1 MEELSN
7 QELEERV
14 AILKRLRFLLE
25 QQRSKFKEYLTV
37 LEKQQNSIDKEDS
50 EALIKHSELEQQIVK
65 NISNLQKVIV
75 PMNKMYKTIAK
86 TSNNLENP
94 DAEISKIQNEL
105 ADLQQ
110 KVLTQ
115 NKINR
120 DLLRVHLENIKRQIA
135 NFNNPYK
142 NSKSVY
148 AKTENVAKFVEIN
161 V

>member
-65 NISNLQKVIV
+65 NISNLQKVII
-75 PMNKMYKTIAK
+75 PMNKMYSTINGSSAK
-86 TSNNLENP
+86 TQNDS
-94 DAEISKIQNEL
+94 EIEKIQNEL
-105 ADLQQ
+105 SDLQS
-110 KVLTQ
+110 KVLRQ
-115 NKINR
+115 NEINR
-120 DLLRVHLENIKRQIA
+120 DLLRVHIENIKRQIN
-135 NFNNPYK
+135 NFKNPYK
-142 NSKSVY
+142 NNRSVY
-148 AKTENVAKFVEIN
+148 AQSEKVAQLVEIN

>member
-65 NISNLQKVIV
+65 NISNLQKVII
-75 PMNKMYKTIAK
+75 PMNKMYSTINGSNAK
-86 TSNNLENP
+86 TQNDS
-94 DAEISKIQNEL
+94 EIEKIQNEL
-105 ADLQQ
+105 SDLQS
-110 KVLTQ
+110 KVLRQ
-115 NKINR
+115 NEINR
-120 DLLRVHLENIKRQIA
+120 DLLRVHIENIKRQIN
-135 NFNNPYK
+135 NFKNPYK
-142 NSKSVY
+142 NNRSVY
-148 AKTENVAKFVEIN
+148 AQTQKVAQLVEIN

>member
-50 EALIKHSELEQQIVK
+50 EALTKHSELEQQIVK
-65 NISNLQKVIV
+65 NISNLQKVII
-75 PMNKMYKTIAK
+75 PMNKMYSTINGSSAK
-86 TSNNLENP
+86 TQNDS
-94 DAEISKIQNEL
+94 EIEKIQNEL
-105 ADLQQ
+105 SDLQS
-110 KVLTQ
+110 KVLRQ
-115 NKINR
+115 NEINR
-120 DLLRVHLENIKRQIA
+120 DLLRVHIENIKRQIN
-135 NFNNPYK
+135 NFKNPYK
-142 NSKSVY
+142 NNRSVY
-148 AKTENVAKFVEIN
+148 AQSQKVAQLVEIN

>member
-65 NISNLQKVIV
+65 NISNLQKVII
-75 PMNKMYKTIAK
+75 PMNKMYSTINGSSTKTQND
-86 TSNNLENP
+86 S
-94 DAEISKIQNEL
+94 EIEKIQNEL
-105 ADLQQ
+105 SDLQS
-110 KVLTQ
+110 KVLRQ
-115 NKINR
+115 NEINR
-120 DLLRVHLENIKRQIA
+120 DLLRVHIENIKRQIN
-135 NFNNPYK
+135 NFKNPYK
-142 NSKSVY
+142 NNRSVY
-148 AKTENVAKFVEIN
+148 AQSQKVAQLVEIN

>member
-65 NISNLQKVIV
+65 NISNLQKVII
-75 PMNKMYKTIAK
+75 PMNKMYSTINGSSAK
-86 TSNNLENP
+86 TQNDS
-94 DAEISKIQNEL
+94 EIEKIQNEL
-105 ADLQQ
+105 SDLQS
-110 KVLTQ
+110 KVLRQ
-115 NKINR
+115 NEINR
-120 DLLRVHLENIKRQIA
+120 DLLRVHIENIKRQIN
-135 NFNNPYK
+135 NFKNPYK
-142 NSKSVY
+142 NKNQMRS
-148 AKTENVAKFVEIN
+148 I
-161 V
+161 

>member
-65 NISNLQKVIV
+65 NISNLQKVII

-94 DAEISKIQNEL
+94 DAEICGL
-105 ADLQQ
+105 
-110 KVLTQ
+110 
-115 NKINR
+115 
-120 DLLRVHLENIKRQIA
+120 
-135 NFNNPYK
+135 
-142 NSKSVY
+142 
-148 AKTENVAKFVEIN
+148 
-161 V
+161 

>member
-25 QQRSKFKEYLTV
+25 QQRNKFKEYLTV

-65 NISNLQKVIV
+65 NISNLQKVII
-75 PMNKMYKTIAK
+75 PMNKMYSTINGSSAK
-86 TSNNLENP
+86 TQNDS
-94 DAEISKIQNEL
+94 EIEKIQNEL
-105 ADLQQ
+105 SDLQS
-110 KVLTQ
+110 KVLRQ
-115 NKINR
+115 NEINR
-120 DLLRVHLENIKRQIA
+120 DLLRIHIENIKRQIN
-135 NFNNPYK
+135 NFKNPYK
-142 NSKSVY
+142 NNRSVY
-148 AKTENVAKFVEIN
+148 AQSQKVAQLVEIN

>member
-65 NISNLQKVIV
+65 NISNLQKVII
-75 PMNKMYKTIAK
+75 PMNKMYSTINGSNAK
-86 TSNNLENP
+86 TQNDS
-94 DAEISKIQNEL
+94 EIEKIQNEL
-105 ADLQQ
+105 SDLQS
-110 KVLTQ
+110 KVLRQ
-115 NKINR
+115 NEINR
-120 DLLRVHLENIKRQIA
+120 DLLRVHIENIKRQIN
-135 NFNNPYK
+135 NFKNPYK
-142 NSKSVY
+142 NNRSVY
-148 AKTENVAKFVEIN
+148 AQSQKVAQLVEIN

>member
-65 NISNLQKVIV
+65 NISNLQKVII
-75 PMNKMYKTIAK
+75 PMNKMYSTINGSSAK
-86 TSNNLENP
+86 TQNDS
-94 DAEISKIQNEL
+94 EIEKIQNEL
-105 ADLQQ
+105 SDLQS
-110 KVLTQ
+110 KVLRQ
-115 NKINR
+115 NEINR
-120 DLLRVHLENIKRQIA
+120 DLLRVHIENIKRQIN
-135 NFNNPYK
+135 NFKNPYK
-142 NSKSVY
+142 KNR
-148 AKTENVAKFVEIN
+148 
-161 V
+161 

>member
-65 NISNLQKVIV
+65 NISNLQKVII
-75 PMNKMYKTIAK
+75 PMNKMYSTINGSSAK
-86 TSNNLENP
+86 TQNDS
-94 DAEISKIQNEL
+94 EIEKIQNEL
-105 ADLQQ
+105 SDLQS
-110 KVLTQ
+110 KVLRQ
-115 NKINR
+115 NEINR
-120 DLLRVHLENIKRQIA
+120 DLLRVHIENIKRQIN
-135 NFNNPYK
+135 NFKNPYK
-142 NSKSVY
+142 NNRSVY
-148 AKTENVAKFVEIN
+148 AQSQKIAQLVEIN

>member
-65 NISNLQKVIV
+65 NISNLQKVII
-75 PMNKMYKTIAK
+75 PMNKMYSTINGSSAK
-86 TSNNLENP
+86 TQNDS
-94 DAEISKIQNEL
+94 EIEKIQNEL
-105 ADLQQ
+105 SDLQS
-110 KVLTQ
+110 KVLRQ
-115 NKINR
+115 NEINR
-120 DLLRVHLENIKRQIA
+120 DLLRVHIENIKHQIN
-135 NFNNPYK
+135 NFKNPYK
-142 NSKSVY
+142 NNRSVY
-148 AKTENVAKFVEIN
+148 AQSQKVAQLVEIN

>member
-65 NISNLQKVIV
+65 NISNLQKVII
-75 PMNKMYKTIAK
+75 PMNKMYSTINVSSAK
-86 TSNNLENP
+86 TQNDS
-94 DAEISKIQNEL
+94 EIEKIQNEL
-105 ADLQQ
+105 SDLQS
-110 KVLTQ
+110 KVLRQ
-115 NKINR
+115 NEINR
-120 DLLRVHLENIKRQIA
+120 DLLRVHIENIKRQIN
-135 NFNNPYK
+135 NFKNPYK
-142 NSKSVY
+142 NNRSVY
-148 AKTENVAKFVEIN
+148 AQSQKVAQLVEIN

>member
-65 NISNLQKVIV
+65 NISNLQKVII
-75 PMNKMYKTIAK
+75 PMNKMYSTINGSSAK
-86 TSNNLENP
+86 TQNDS
-94 DAEISKIQNEL
+94 EIEKIQNEL
-105 ADLQQ
+105 SDLQS
-110 KVLTQ
+110 KVLRQ
-115 NKINR
+115 NEINR
-120 DLLRVHLENIKRQIA
+120 DLLRVHIENIKRQIN
-135 NFNNPYK
+135 NFKNPYK
-142 NSKSVY
+142 NNRSVY
-148 AKTENVAKFVEIN
+148 AQTQKVAQLVEIN

>member
-25 QQRSKFKEYLTV
+25 QQRSKFIEYLTV

-65 NISNLQKVIV
+65 NISNLQKVII
-75 PMNKMYKTIAK
+75 PMNKMYSTINGSSAK
-86 TSNNLENP
+86 TQNDS
-94 DAEISKIQNEL
+94 EIEKIQNEL
-105 ADLQQ
+105 SDLQS
-110 KVLTQ
+110 KVLRQ
-115 NKINR
+115 NEINR
-120 DLLRVHLENIKRQIA
+120 DLLRVHIENIKRQIN
-135 NFNNPYK
+135 NFKNPYK
-142 NSKSVY
+142 NNRSVY
-148 AKTENVAKFVEIN
+148 AQSQKVAQLVEIN

>member
-65 NISNLQKVIV
+65 NISNLQKVII
-75 PMNKMYKTIAK
+75 PMNKMYSTINGSSAK
-86 TSNNLENP
+86 TQNDS
-94 DAEISKIQNEL
+94 EIEKIQNEL
-105 ADLQQ
+105 SDLQS
-110 KVLTQ
+110 KVLRQ
-115 NKINR
+115 NEINR
-120 DLLRVHLENIKRQIA
+120 DLLRVHIENIKRQIN
-135 NFNNPYK
+135 NFKNPYK
-142 NSKSVY
+142 NNRSVY
-148 AKTENVAKFVEIN
+148 AQSQKVAQLVEIN

>member
-65 NISNLQKVIV
+65 NISNLQKVII
-75 PMNKMYKTIAK
+75 PMNKMYSTINGSSAK
-86 TSNNLENP
+86 TQNDS
-94 DAEISKIQNEL
+94 EIEKIQNEL
-105 ADLQQ
+105 SDLQL
-110 KVLTQ
+110 KVLRQ
-115 NKINR
+115 NEINR
-120 DLLRVHLENIKRQIA
+120 DLLRVHIENIKRQIN
-135 NFNNPYK
+135 NFKNPYK
-142 NSKSVY
+142 NNRSVY
-148 AKTENVAKFVEIN
+148 AQSQKVAQLVEIN

>member
-65 NISNLQKVIV
+65 NISNLQKVII
-75 PMNKMYKTIAK
+75 PMNKMYSTINGSSAK
-86 TSNNLENP
+86 TQN
-94 DAEISKIQNEL
+94 DAEIEKIQNEL
-105 ADLQQ
+105 SDLQS
-110 KVLTQ
+110 KVLRQ
-115 NKINR
+115 NEINR
-120 DLLRVHLENIKRQIA
+120 DLLRVHIENIKRQIN
-135 NFNNPYK
+135 NFKNPYK
-142 NSKSVY
+142 NNRSVY
-148 AKTENVAKFVEIN
+148 AQSQKVAQLVEIN

>member
-37 LEKQQNSIDKEDS
+37 LEKQQTSIDKEDS

-65 NISNLQKVIV
+65 NISNLQKVII
-75 PMNKMYKTIAK
+75 PMNKMYSTINGSSAK
-86 TSNNLENP
+86 TQNDS
-94 DAEISKIQNEL
+94 EIEKIQNEL
-105 ADLQQ
+105 SDLQS
-110 KVLTQ
+110 KVLRQ
-115 NKINR
+115 NEINR
-120 DLLRVHLENIKRQIA
+120 DLLRVHIENIKRQIN
-135 NFNNPYK
+135 NFKNPYK
-142 NSKSVY
+142 NNRSVY
-148 AKTENVAKFVEIN
+148 AQSQKVAQLVEIN

>member
-25 QQRSKFKEYLTV
+25 QQRNKFKEYLTV

-65 NISNLQKVIV
+65 NISNLQKVII
-75 PMNKMYKTIAK
+75 PMNKMYSTINGSSAK
-86 TSNNLENP
+86 TQNDS
-94 DAEISKIQNEL
+94 EIEKIQNEL
-105 ADLQQ
+105 SDLQS
-110 KVLTQ
+110 KVLRQ
-115 NKINR
+115 NEINR
-120 DLLRVHLENIKRQIA
+120 DLLRVHIENIKRQIN
-135 NFNNPYK
+135 NFKNPYK
-142 NSKSVY
+142 NNRSVY
-148 AKTENVAKFVEIN
+148 AQSQKVAQLVEIN

>member
-25 QQRSKFKEYLTV
+25 QQRNKFKEYLTV

-65 NISNLQKVIV
+65 NISNLQKVII
-75 PMNKMYKTIAK
+75 PMNKMYSTINGSSAK
-86 TSNNLENP
+86 TQNDS
-94 DAEISKIQNEL
+94 EIEKIQNEL
-105 ADLQQ
+105 SDLQS
-110 KVLTQ
+110 KVLRQ
-115 NKINR
+115 NEINR
-120 DLLRVHLENIKRQIA
+120 DLLRVHIENIKRQIN
-135 NFNNPYK
+135 NFKNPYK
-142 NSKSVY
+142 NNRSVY
-148 AKTENVAKFVEIN
+148 AQSQKIAQLVEIN